1 MADDST
7 GASVIALAPPPTIDA
22 QRRKAAADILQELLA
37 DAKAGKIVDLLVLYE
52 SDRGTYVESTTMV
65 DDVAR
70 RIGMLEM
77 LKMNTFLRLRLPDC
91 AGE

>member
-1 MADDST
+1 
-7 GASVIALAPPPTIDA
+7 
-22 QRRKAAADILQELLA
+22 
-37 DAKAGKIVDLLVLYE
+37 
-52 SDRGTYVESTTMV
+52 MV

-77 LKMNTFLRLRLPDC
+77 LKMNTFLRLAKLPDC